1 MDVQW
6 PTVGGWALAVCSAIA
21 MVAWAMIRSAAK
33 QDEEVRQRMAKR
45 RAYDKAVADWHFEVK
60 QGGVEHL
67 EMAMI
72 LKRKINDMRSHGWHL
87 LAFALV
93 AGIFAG
99 CHSTK
104 PDPVPPVMIP
114 IGTHIQQ
121 PAPGDVVPP
130 LPEGESRWW
139 LCTPTGLS
147 MLLPTDSPVL
157 MVEDDETK
165 GGQ

>member
-1 MDVQW
+1 MNVQW

-21 MVAWAMIRSAAK
+21 LVAWAMIRSAAK

-72 LKRKINDMRSHGWHL
+72 LMRKINDMRSHGWHDL
-87 LAFALV
+87 VLVVALV
-93 AGIFAG
+93 ALSG
-99 CHSTK
+99 CRTSK
-104 PDPVPPVMIP
+104 PEPASSVMIP
-114 IGTHIQQ
+114 VGTHIRQ
-121 PAPGDVVPP
+121 PAPGDIVPH

-147 MLLPTDSPVL
+147 MLLPIDSPVL
-157 MVEDDETK
+157 MIDDGTK